1 MPQKQN
7 TVFLLRLEVITR
19 LARLFWEGK
28 LVDEIDKIPYL
39 MRPRDFQELS
49 RCCLYKDR
57 AILRER
63 LLALMGFRLEEHPDD
78 SIPLKEFAKEAIKT
92 HSPNWPFL
100 TVCDVACH
108 SCAKTRYF
116 VSDACQSCV
125 ARTCVSACHFGAIT
139 ITGGRSHID
148 PATCRN
154 CGMCHDNCPYQAIV
168 HLSVPCEAACPVQ
181 AMHKGTDGRAEIDF
195 DKCTSC
201 GRCMRA
207 CPFGAVMERSEVL
220 DVLLALTSK
229 AHVTALVAPA
239 IVGQFKGGLARI
251 VTALKTLGFD
261 EVIEVAAGA
270 DVTSDRE
277 AAEFVERMERGEKF
291 MTTSCCPAYVE
302 AVRRHAPDLLP
313 YVSSTG
319 TPMHYAAEISRK
331 RRSDTIN
338 VFIGPCVAKRTEGLN
353 DPLVDLVL
361 TFSEIWALFASKDID
376 VEQCDEA
383 DLEQPSGAGRGYAI
397 SGGVAAAVKQRVGDR
412 YEVKPIYINGLS
424 PRALKQMQ
432 GYIRGKCPGNL
443 IEVMTCVGGC
453 VGGAGVVAEPASA
466 ARLVDRF
473 AMSTPGSAPRENQP
487 GK

>member
-239 IVGQFKGGLARI
+239 IVGQFKGGLADHSEAT
-251 VTALKTLGFD
+251 TALHTATHLLHAALRKTLGTHVGQKGSNITAERLRFD
-261 EVIEVAAGA
+261 FTHPEPMTKEQIQIVEDLVNDAIRRDLPVTCETMTLDEARNSGAIAFFDSKYGEMVKVYTIGDVSKEVCGGPHVTHTGDMGHFRILKEQSSSAG
-270 DVTSDRE
+270 
-277 AAEFVERMERGEKF
+277 
-291 MTTSCCPAYVE
+291 
-302 AVRRHAPDLLP
+302 VRRIKA
-313 YVSSTG
+313 
-319 TPMHYAAEISRK
+319 
-331 RRSDTIN
+331 
-338 VFIGPCVAKRTEGLN
+338 
-353 DPLVDLVL
+353 VL
-361 TFSEIWALFASKDID
+361 EK
-376 VEQCDEA
+376 
-383 DLEQPSGAGRGYAI
+383 
-397 SGGVAAAVKQRVGDR
+397 
-412 YEVKPIYINGLS
+412 
-424 PRALKQMQ
+424 
-432 GYIRGKCPGNL
+432 
-443 IEVMTCVGGC
+443 
-453 VGGAGVVAEPASA
+453 
-466 ARLVDRF
+466 
-473 AMSTPGSAPRENQP
+473 
-487 GK
+487 